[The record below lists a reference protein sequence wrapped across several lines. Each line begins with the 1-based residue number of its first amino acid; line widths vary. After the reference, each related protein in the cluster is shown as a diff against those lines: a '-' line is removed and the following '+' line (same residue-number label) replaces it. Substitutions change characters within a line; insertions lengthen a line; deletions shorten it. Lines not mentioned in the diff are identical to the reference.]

1 MSRTR
6 NRLLAVL
13 GLLTVAAVL
22 WGVVSVV
29 DRGLSVRQSTLS
41 TGSSGSSTSDP
52 ARSPVAPDPIAP
64 DQVKV
69 LPEVQENI
77 DSGQDAP
84 VILKLNITPTGTD
97 DERIDQVRA
106 ARDAFLTKLPSGSW
120 SQAKD
125 VGTLPYVALTLDLAG
140 LEATRQSG
148 QVEVVSDDDQTWY
161 PLATTESQSSVLP
174 SSIGSTTTMGALPAW
189 AAGWRGAGSTV
200 AVIDTGV
207 ETSHPYL
214 MRDGSPKTIAE
225 ACFAKASGSRQSTC
239 PNGTSMLTTD
249 APVVGSAQPCPST
262 VAGCAHGTHVSGIA
276 VGGDG
281 VSIPSGVAPDASLIA
296 INVFSY
302 TSSGPSAATS
312 DINNALQWLYYNR
325 DRFPGLT
332 SVNMSL
338 GDSSQNTEYCDTYNS
353 TKPYIDQLL
362 SAGVVTVVASGNN
375 GWANAVSSPGCI
387 STVVTVGA
395 VDGVPDATTNYSNDG
410 PQVDLMT
417 PGSNITSSVM
427 GGQLGVMSGTSM
439 ATPAVAGAFA
449 ALRQATPALTLAR
462 LRESGYV
469 VNASGYLIPSVRLN
483 NAASIYPGPVQSV
496 TVTTDSGQAT
506 VQWQAPLVSGSSAVS
521 RYSVRSTTDGATCT
535 TVTLNC
541 TIFGLST
548 GSAYSFVIRA
558 ESVTG
563 FGASTETSWTTIV
576 SAVAT
581 TTTTTTS
588 TTTSPTTTST
598 LPSTTTT
605 SPPVTVEPVT
615 PDSYNAVA
623 PARIFD
629 TRAPNNGGRTV
640 DGREAGQ
647 GKVGA
652 KAVAVVSV
660 AGRAGI
666 PLTGAGAVAL
676 NVTVVNPTVA
686 GYITVYPSG
695 SNRPGNVSNLNFLP
709 GATVPNMVIAK
720 LGSNGSVSIFNA
732 NGSVDVLV
740 DVVGWFPSAGGYEP
754 LTPARIVETRAGN
767 GFTTTDGRLQG
778 GGAIGTRA
786 TLSIPVLG
794 RGGVPGSGV
803 SAVALNVTAVNASA
817 ESCLT
822 VFPGRTIAPNASNLN
837 FNAGQ
842 TIANSVIAA
851 VGTDG
856 TVSILNNNGLTDVVV
871 DVVGWFGSTSQLTS
885 LNPARLVDSR
895 SLPTIDGLQQNIG
908 PIRTQGTLRVA
919 VAGRGGVPASG
930 VRAVALNITVV
941 SPTAAGYLTAFPSGG
956 AIPGASNLNFVSG
969 QTVPNMVIAQLG
981 SDGKVSLLNSNGLT
995 PVVVDIVGW
1004 FS

>member
-13 GLLTVAAVL
+13 GSLTVAAVL

-29 DRGLSVRQSTLS
+29 DRGDSVRQSTPS
-41 TGSSGSSTSDP
+41 TESSGSSTSDP
-52 ARSPVAPDPIAP
+52 MRSPVVPEPIAP

-69 LPEVQENI
+69 MPEVQENI

-84 VILKLNITPTGTD
+84 VILKLTITPTGTD

-106 ARDAFLTKLPSGSW
+106 ARDAFLAKLPSGSW

-125 VGTLPYVALTLDLAG
+125 VGTLPYVALTLDVTG

-161 PLATTESQSSVLP
+161 PLAMTKPQSSVVP
-174 SSIGSTTTMGALPAW
+174 SSIDSTTTMGAQPAW
-189 AAGWRGAGSTV
+189 AAGWKGAGSTV

-225 ACFAKASGSRQSTC
+225 ACFATASGSRQSTC

-262 VAGCAHGTHVSGIA
+262 IAGCAHGTHVSGIA

-302 TSSGPSAATS
+302 TSSGPRAATS

-325 DRFPGLT
+325 NRFPGLT

-338 GDSSQNTEYCDTYNS
+338 GDSSQNTEYCDNANS

-362 SAGVVTVVASGNN
+362 SAGVATVVASGNN

-387 STVVTVGA
+387 STAVTVGA
-395 VDGVPDATTNYSNDG
+395 VDGVPDATTYYSNDG
-410 PQVDLMT
+410 QQVDLMA

-427 GGQLGVMSGTSM
+427 GGQLGVLSGTSM

-483 NAASIYPGPVQSV
+483 DAASIYPGPVQSV
-496 TVTTDSGQAT
+496 AVTTDSGQAT
-506 VQWQAPLVSGSSAVS
+506 VQWQAPLVSGSSPVF
-521 RYSVRSTTDGATCT
+521 RYSVRSTTGGATCT
-535 TVTLNC
+535 TVTLSC

-548 GSAYSFVIRA
+548 GSAYSFVVRA

-576 SAVAT
+576 SAVVTT

-588 TTTSPTTTST
+588 TT

-605 SPPVTVEPVT
+605 SSPPITVGPIT

-629 TRAPNNGGRTV
+629 TRASNNGGRTV
-640 DGREAGQ
+640 DGREVGQ
-647 GKVGA
+647 GKVEA
-652 KAVAVVSV
+652 RAVAVVSV

-686 GYITVYPSG
+686 GYVTVYPSG
-695 SNRPGNVSNLNFLP
+695 SNRPENVSNLNFLP

-740 DVVGWFPSAGGYEP
+740 DVVGWFPRAGGYEP
-754 LTPARIVETRAGN
+754 LTPARIVETRTGN
-767 GFTTTDGRLQG
+767 GFTTTDRRLQG

-786 TLSIPVLG
+786 TLSVPVLG

-817 ESCLT
+817 ESYLT

-851 VGTDG
+851 VGIDG
-856 TVSILNNNGLTDVVV
+856 TVSILNNNGVTDVVV

-941 SPTAAGYLTAFPSGG
+941 SPTAAGHLTAFPSGG
-956 AIPGASNLNFVSG
+956 TLPGASNLNFVPG

-995 PVVVDIVGW
+995 PVVVDVVGW